1 MIGHADWRPVG
12 GLILEPNAITAIRE
26 TSHNCALTAGP
37 GAGKT
42 EMLAQRAD
50 FLLKTATCPYPRRI
64 LAISFKVDA
73 ARNLKDRVEQRCG
86 YQLAARFDSHTFHAF
101 AKRLI
106 DRYRPVLT
114 GINAL
119 ELNYT
124 VGDTRIQG
132 TQITYKDMVPLAL
145 DILEK
150 SPAARGTL
158 RQTYSHLFLD
168 EFQDCTEQQYTLI
181 RTAFLDTPTQVT
193 AVGDTKQRI
202 MAWAGALEGIFQ
214 QYAADFSAVP
224 SNLYQNHRSKP
235 RLRRMQNRMIAVMDP
250 AGTAPPEDL
259 QGEEGEVEILR
270 FANDQDEA
278 EHIAGLIAGWLE
290 EGVPPRE
297 IAIVVSKQ
305 PHLYATPLMEALA
318 KHAIAY
324 RDEQAQQDLAAEPVS
339 ALILDFLQVIFDD
352 RQPEVYQRL
361 MKTAAGY
368 TVDEEAGS
376 RARSA
381 IDRYIRDCR
390 RKVREHGFDSTDSNE
405 IDGIAFGFTRILGRE
420 AVAGLSPDYE
430 RSTRLDDLITKT
442 MAAVHTQI
450 AVDHDPAAA
459 LRRLSDTEA
468 VRISTIHKSKG
479 LEFANV
485 IVLAVEKQTYWSNPD
500 AERSAFFVGIS
511 RAKDRLVLT
520 TAAERPWPK
529 DPSIRNWNVARTPHH
544 EFLSYTK
551 E

>member
-1 MIGHADWRPVG
+1 MISQADWQPAG
-12 GLILEPNAITAIRE
+12 SLTLEPNAITAIRE
-26 TSHNCALTAGP
+26 TSHNRALTAGP

-50 FLLKTATCPYPRRI
+50 FLLSTTTCPYPRRI

-106 DRYRPVLT
+106 DRYRPALT
-114 GINAL
+114 GFNAL
-119 ELNYT
+119 EPNYT
-124 VGDTRIQG
+124 VGDTRIPG
-132 TQITYKDMVPLAL
+132 TQITHEDMVPLAL
-145 DILEK
+145 EILEK
-150 SPAARGTL
+150 SAAARGAL

-181 RTAFLDTPTQVT
+181 RTAFLDTSTQVT

-202 MAWAGALEGIFQ
+202 MGWAGALEGIFQ
-214 QYAADFSAVP
+214 KYATDFHAVP

-259 QGEEGEVEILR
+259 QGEEGEVKILR
-270 FANDQDEA
+270 FTNDQDEA
-278 EHIAGLIAGWLE
+278 EHIAGLITDWLE
-290 EGVPPRE
+290 EGVPHQE
-297 IAIVVSKQ
+297 IAIVISKQ
-305 PHLYATPLMEALA
+305 PHLYAAPLMEALT
-318 KHAIAY
+318 KRGIAY
-324 RDEQAQQDLAAEPVS
+324 RNEQAQQDLAAEPVS
-339 ALILDFLQVIFDD
+339 ALILDFLRVVLDD
-352 RQPEVYQRL
+352 RQPEAYQRL
-361 MKTAAGY
+361 MKTAASY
-368 TVDEEAGS
+368 TIDEEAGS
-376 RARSA
+376 QARSA

-390 RKVREHGFDSTDSNE
+390 RKVRESGFDSTDADE
-405 IDGIAFGFTRILGRE
+405 IEGIAFGFTQLLGRE

-430 RSTRLDDLITKT
+430 RSSRLDDLITET
-442 MAAVHTQI
+442 MVAVHDQI
-450 AVDHDPAAA
+450 AVDQDPVAA

-485 IVLAVEKQTYWSNPD
+485 IVLAIEKQTFWSTPED
-500 AERSAFFVGIS
+500 ERSAFFVSIS

-520 TAAERPWPK
+520 TAAERPRPK
-529 DPSIRNWNVARTPHH
+529 NASARHWKVARTPHH
-544 EFLSYTK
+544 EFLSYA
-551 E
+551 EE

>member
-1 MIGHADWRPVG
+1 MISQADWQPAD

-50 FLLKTATCPYPRRI
+50 FLLSTTTCPYPRRI

-106 DRYRPVLT
+106 DRYRPALT

-119 ELNYT
+119 EPNYT
-124 VGDTRIQG
+124 VGDTRIPG

-145 DILEK
+145 EILEK
-150 SPAARGTL
+150 SAAARGAL

-181 RTAFLDTPTQVT
+181 RTAFLDTSTQVT

-202 MAWAGALEGIFQ
+202 MGWAGALEGIFQ
-214 QYAADFSAVP
+214 KYATDFHAVP

-250 AGTAPPEDL
+250 TGTAPPEDL
-259 QGEEGEVEILR
+259 QGEEGEVKILR
-270 FANDQDEA
+270 FTNDQDEA
-278 EHIAGLIAGWLE
+278 EHIAGLITDWLE
-290 EGVPPRE
+290 EGVPHQE
-297 IAIVVSKQ
+297 IAIVISKQ
-305 PHLYATPLMEALA
+305 PHLYAAPLMQALTNRG
-318 KHAIAY
+318 IAY
-324 RDEQAQQDLAAEPVS
+324 RNEQTQQDLAAEPVS
-339 ALILDFLQVIFDD
+339 ALILDFLRVVFDD
-352 RQPEVYQRL
+352 RQPEAYQRL
-361 MKTAAGY
+361 MKTAASY
-368 TVDEEAGS
+368 TIDEEAGS
-376 RARSA
+376 QARSA

-390 RKVREHGFDSTDSNE
+390 RKVRESGFDSTDADE
-405 IDGIAFGFTRILGRE
+405 IEGIAFGFIQLLGRE
-420 AVAGLSPDYE
+420 AVTALSPDYE
-430 RSTRLDDLITKT
+430 RSTRRDDLITET

-459 LRRLSDTEA
+459 LRRLSDTDA

-485 IVLAVEKQTYWSNPD
+485 IVLAVENQTFWSNID

-511 RAKDRLVLT
+511 RAKDCLILT
-520 TAAERPWPK
+520 TARERPWPN
-529 DPSIRNWNVARTPHH
+529 DPSTKNWKVARTPHQ

>member
-1 MIGHADWRPVG
+1 MISQADWQPASN
-12 GLILEPNAITAIRE
+12 LKLEPNAITAIRE
-26 TSHNCALTAGP
+26 TSHNRALTAGP

-50 FLLKTATCPYPRRI
+50 FLLSTTTCPYPRRI

-73 ARNLKDRVEQRCG
+73 ARNLKDRVDQRCG

-106 DRYRPVLT
+106 DRYRLALT

-119 ELNYT
+119 EPNYT
-124 VGDTRIQG
+124 VGDTRIRG

-145 DILEK
+145 EILKK
-150 SPAARGTL
+150 SAAARGAL

-181 RTAFLDTPTQVT
+181 RTAFLDTSTQVT

-202 MAWAGALEGIFQ
+202 MGWAGALEGIFEK
-214 QYAADFSAVP
+214 YSADFHAVP

-259 QGEEGEVEILR
+259 QGEDGEVKILR

-278 EHIAGLIAGWLE
+278 EHIANLITEWLKK
-290 EGVPPRE
+290 GVPHQE
-297 IAIVVSKQ
+297 IVIVISKQ
-305 PHLYATPLMEALA
+305 PHLYAAPLVQALT
-318 KHAIAY
+318 KHGIAY
-324 RDEQAQQDLAAEPVS
+324 RDEHAQQDLAAEPAS
-339 ALILDFLQVIFDD
+339 ALILDFLRVVFDD
-352 RQPEVYQRL
+352 QQPKAYQRL
-361 MKTAAGY
+361 MKTAASY
-368 TVDEEAGS
+368 TAEEEAGS

-390 RKVREHGFDSTDSNE
+390 LKVRALGFDSTNAGE
-405 IDGIAFGFTRILGRE
+405 IDGIAFGFTHILGRE
-420 AVAGLSPDYE
+420 AVAALSPDYE
-430 RSTRLDDLITKT
+430 RSTRLDDVITKT
-442 MAAVHTQI
+442 MTAVHTQV

-459 LRRLSDTEA
+459 LRRLSDSDA

-485 IVLAVEKQTYWSNPD
+485 VVLAVENQTFWSSPD
-500 AERSAFFVGIS
+500 AERAAFFVGIS
-511 RAKDRLVLT
+511 RAKDCLILT
-520 TAAERPWPK
+520 TAGERPWPN
-529 DPSIRNWNVARTPHH
+529 DPSITNWKVPRTPHL
-544 EFLSYTK
+544 EFLSYAN

>member
-1 MIGHADWRPVG
+1 MISQADWQPAG
-12 GLILEPNAITAIRE
+12 SLTLEPNAITAIRE

-50 FLLKTATCPYPRRI
+50 FLLSTTTCPYPRRI

-106 DRYRPVLT
+106 DRYRPALT
-114 GINAL
+114 GINTL
-119 ELNYT
+119 EPNYT
-124 VGDTRIQG
+124 VGETRIPG
-132 TQITYKDMVPLAL
+132 TQITHEDMVPLAL
-145 DILEK
+145 EILEK
-150 SPAARGTL
+150 SAAARGAL

-181 RTAFLDTPTQVT
+181 RTAFLDTSTQVT

-202 MAWAGALEGIFQ
+202 MGWAGALEGIFQ
-214 QYAADFSAVP
+214 KYATDFHAVP

-259 QGEEGEVEILR
+259 QGEEGEVKILR
-270 FANDQDEA
+270 FTNDQDEA
-278 EHIAGLIAGWLE
+278 EHIAGLITDWLE
-290 EGVPPRE
+290 EGVPHQE
-297 IAIVVSKQ
+297 IAIVISKQ
-305 PHLYATPLMEALA
+305 PHLYAAPLMEALTNRG
-318 KHAIAY
+318 IAY
-324 RDEQAQQDLAAEPVS
+324 RNEQAQQDLAAEPVS
-339 ALILDFLQVIFDD
+339 ALILDFLRVVFDD
-352 RQPEVYQRL
+352 RQPEAYQQL
-361 MKTAAGY
+361 MTTAASY
-368 TVDEEAGS
+368 TIDEEAGS
-376 RARSA
+376 QARSA

-390 RKVREHGFDSTDSNE
+390 RKVRESGFDSTDADE
-405 IDGIAFGFTRILGRE
+405 IERIAFGFTQLLGRE

-430 RSTRLDDLITKT
+430 RSSRLDDLITET
-442 MAAVHTQI
+442 MVAVHDQI
-450 AVDHDPAAA
+450 AVDQDPVAA

-485 IVLAVEKQTYWSNPD
+485 IVLAIEKQTFWSTPED
-500 AERSAFFVGIS
+500 ERSAFFVSIS

-529 DPSIRNWNVARTPHH
+529 NGSARHWKVARTPHH
-544 EFLSYTK
+544 EFLSYA
-551 E
+551 EE

>member
-1 MIGHADWRPVG
+1 MIIRADWQPAA
-12 GLILEPNAITAIRE
+12 GLTLEPNAITAIRE
-26 TSHNCALTAGP
+26 TSYNRAITAGP

-50 FLLKTATCPYPRRI
+50 FLLSTAACPYPRRI

-73 ARNLKDRVEQRCG
+73 ARNLKDRVERRCG

-114 GINAL
+114 GIDAL
-119 ELNYT
+119 DPNYT
-124 VGDTRIQG
+124 VGDTRIQR
-132 TQITYKDMVPLAL
+132 TQITFEDMVPLAI
-145 DILEK
+145 DILDK
-150 SPAARGTL
+150 SPAARGAL

-168 EFQDCTEQQYTLI
+168 EFQDCTEQQYALI
-181 RTAFLDTPTQVT
+181 RKAFLGTPTQVT

-202 MAWAGALEGIFQ
+202 MGWAGALEGIFQ
-214 QYAADFSAVP
+214 KYAEDFHAAP
-224 SNLYQNHRSKP
+224 LNLYQNHRSKP

-250 AGTAPPEDL
+250 AATAPPEDL
-259 QGEEGEVEILR
+259 QGEEGEVEILH
-270 FANDQDEA
+270 FTNDQGEA
-278 EHIAGLIAGWLE
+278 EYVAGLITDWLE
-290 EGVPPRE
+290 QGVPHGE

-305 PHLYATPLMEALA
+305 PRIYAAPLMEALTRNG
-318 KHAIAY
+318 IAY
-324 RDEQAQQDLAAEPVS
+324 RDDAAQQDLAVEPVS
-339 ALILDFLQVIFDD
+339 SLILDFLRVVMDD
-352 RQPEVYQRL
+352 RQPEAYRRL
-361 MKTAAGY
+361 MKTSASY

-390 RKVREHGFDSTDSNE
+390 RKVREHGFDRADTKE
-405 IDGIAFGFTRILGRE
+405 IEGIAFGFTRILGRE

-430 RSTRLDDLITKT
+430 RSARLDDLIAKT
-442 MAAVHTQI
+442 MTAVHAQI

-459 LRRLSDTEA
+459 LRRLSDA
-468 VRISTIHKSKG
+468 DSVRILTIHKSKG
-479 LEFANV
+479 LEFAKV
-485 IVLAVEKQTYWSNPD
+485 IVLAVENETFWGNPD

-511 RAKDRLVLT
+511 RAKDCLVLT
-520 TAAERPWPK
+520 TAEARPWPN
-529 DPSIRNWNVARTPHH
+529 DPSIKKWKVTRTPHR
-544 EFLSYTK
+544 EFLSYAK